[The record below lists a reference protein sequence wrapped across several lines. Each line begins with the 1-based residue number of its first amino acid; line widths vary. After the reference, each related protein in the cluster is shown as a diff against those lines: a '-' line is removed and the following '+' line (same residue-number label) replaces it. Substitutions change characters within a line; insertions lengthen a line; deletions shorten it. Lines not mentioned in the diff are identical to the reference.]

1 MREMHMTIMALIPN
15 YNELAHVADVV
26 RRTLAYLPVVV
37 VDDGSTDGS
46 GQAAAEAGATVVSHP
61 VNRGKGAALATG
73 IRWALEH
80 GCEALVMLDADAQHD
95 PAEIPTFLEA
105 YRRDVADMIL
115 GERDFSRMPR
125 SNRFGNTNGSRL
137 LSWALRRP
145 ITDNQCGYRL
155 LNRKAMETLRFTSSG
170 FEFEVEMI
178 VQAVIAGL
186 RLAWVPIRTIY
197 IPERRSHFRPIA
209 DSVEFLKVI
218 WSARRRVGKAL
229 AERQNRSA

>member
-1 MREMHMTIMALIPN
+1 MAMAIIALIPN

-26 RRTLAYLPVVV
+26 RRTLAYLPAVV
-37 VDDGSTDGS
+37 VDDGSSDGS
-46 GQAAAEAGATVVSHP
+46 GQAAAEAGATVLTHS

-73 IRWALEH
+73 ITWALGH
-80 GCEALVMLDADAQHD
+80 GYEALIMLDADAQHD
-95 PAEIPTFLEA
+95 PDEIPKFLDA
-105 YRRDVADMIL
+105 YRRDVADIVL

-125 SNRFGNTNGSRL
+125 SNRFGNSNGSRL

-186 RLAWVPIRTIY
+186 RLAWLPIRTIY
-197 IPERRSHFRPIA
+197 VAERRSHFRPIA

-218 WSARRRVGKAL
+218 WSARRRVSRAL
-229 AERQNRSA
+229 AERQGRPA

>member
-1 MREMHMTIMALIPN
+1 MTIIALIPN

-46 GQAAAEAGATVVSHP
+46 GQAAADAGATVLTHP
-61 VNRGKGAALATG
+61 ANRGKGAALATG
-73 IRWALEH
+73 ITWALEQ

-95 PAEIPTFLEA
+95 PGEIPKFLDT
-105 YRRDVADMIL
+105 YRRNVADIII
-115 GERDFSRMPR
+115 GERDFSQMPR
-125 SNRFGNTNGSRL
+125 SNRFGNSNGSRL

-155 LNRKAMETLRFTSSG
+155 LNRKAMEALRFTSSG

-186 RLAWVPIRTIY
+186 RLAWLPIRTIY
-197 IPERRSHFRPIA
+197 VAERKSHFRPIA
-209 DSVEFLKVI
+209 DSLEFLKVI
-218 WSARRRVGKAL
+218 WSARRRVRQAL
-229 AERQNRSA
+229 VKRQIEPA